1 MLAEAEVLP
10 IAWDGWDGKGGG
22 DEGLCVGEGGAL

>member
-10 IAWDGWDGKGGG
+10 IAWDAWDGKGGG
-22 DEGLCVGEGGAL
+22 DEGLRGRGGGAL